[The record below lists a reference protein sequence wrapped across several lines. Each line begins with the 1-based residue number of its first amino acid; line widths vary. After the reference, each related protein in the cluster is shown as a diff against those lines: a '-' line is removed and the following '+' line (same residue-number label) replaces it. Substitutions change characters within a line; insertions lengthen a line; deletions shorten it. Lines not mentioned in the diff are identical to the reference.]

1 MYNDYDYELPV
12 SIRNTNS
19 PKEIEMSGDRTDEKF
34 MSGVDRMRQQW
45 MILEWEYATPPN
57 FLGLL

>member
-45 MILEWEYATPPN
+45 MILE
-57 FLGLL
+57 LSLIHI